1 MDTRPSTAAPA
12 PPAPR
17 PGPLGRAAAAARRA
31 AIPGPL
37 RRAASALRRAAAAA
51 RRAPLSAALALVVIA
66 VSVLVIAVPLAVVRY
81 PPMTDLPFHAAQTA
95 VFRHYLDP
103 AWHFREQFTLQPLAV
118 PYMSMYALGA
128 LLMLVL
134 PPVAAVKVAAAAM
147 LALLPAGLA
156 VLFHG
161 LKRSPLLGAL
171 GLVVVWCNLTHWGFL
186 NHMGALGL
194 FAMVVGLTLLLVDR
208 PSRGRQIALA
218 LALVALFFTHVFR
231 FPFALAAV
239 VGAAIVVFPATRR
252 LRPIALPLAPS
263 LALFAVWLAVRT
275 DTLHAEPFAPALH
288 WERLGEIPSLLFTSF
303 TDPAEAAAARR
314 AARLVLAALL
324 VCAAGAAARLA
335 GIGAAAQPAP
345 SPAGASPAPA
355 PSPAGA
361 SPAPAPLPAGAS
373 PDPAPLPAGAAAQ
386 PAPLPDAEARDRAFA
401 RLAALVPVACAAV
414 FLGLFL
420 TLPLQIG
427 LWWYVYPRE
436 IVAALFLALG
446 AFPDLPRS
454 PWLKAPAVLA
464 ISAAALSLGAV
475 VQDNYR
481 RFDESTRDFEAI
493 VARIPPA
500 PRLLYLVF
508 DHGGSTRTT
517 TPFIHLPAWVQAT
530 RGGWLSFH
538 FAVWDASPVAY
549 RPRSEPGAVVP
560 PPTPLRWEWTP
571 ERFDVRR
578 HGAFF
583 DWFLVRRRAGAD
595 RLFAKDPS
603 IVPVDRVGDWWLY
616 RRGGGP

>member
-1 MDTRPSTAAPA
+1 MGTPSPPAEPLAAPA
-12 PPAPR
+12 P
-17 PGPLGRAAAAARRA
+17 ARRA
-31 AIPGPL
+31 LSGLL
-37 RRAASALRRAAAAA
+37 RRGAGAA
-51 RRAPLSAALALVVIA
+51 RRAPLSAALALVVVA
-66 VSVLVIAVPLAVVRY
+66 ASVYVIAVPLAVVRY
-81 PPMTDLPFHAAQTA
+81 PPMTDLPFHAAETA
-95 VFRHYLDP
+95 AFRHYLDP

-161 LKRSPLLGAL
+161 LKRSPLLGVL
-171 GLVVVWCNLTHWGFL
+171 GLLLVWCNLTHWGFL

-194 FAMVVGLTLLLVDR
+194 FAMVVGLTLLLLDR

-218 LALVALFFTHVFR
+218 LALVALFFTHIFR

-239 VGAAIVVFPATRR
+239 VGTAIVVFPATRR

-263 LALFAVWLAVRT
+263 LALFAAWLVVRT
-275 DTLHAEPFAPALH
+275 DTLHAAPIAPALH
-288 WERLGEIPSLLFTSF
+288 WERLGEVPSLLFTSF
-303 TDPAEAAAARR
+303 TDPAEAAAAGR
-314 AARLVLAALL
+314 AARFVLAALL

-335 GIGAAAQPAP
+335 GAGGDATRSPEGASASADAACSPAGAGAAP
-345 SPAGASPAPA
+345 SPAVDAPQR
-355 PSPAGA
+355 S
-361 SPAPAPLPAGAS
+361 
-373 PDPAPLPAGAAAQ
+373 
-386 PAPLPDAEARDRAFA
+386 FA
-401 RLAALVPVACAAV
+401 RLAALVPVACAIV

-420 TLPLQIG
+420 SLPLQIG

-436 IVAALFLALG
+436 IVAALFLGLG

-454 PWLKAPAVLA
+454 PWLKVPAVLA
-464 ISAAALSLGAV
+464 LSAAAVSLGAV
-475 VQDNYR
+475 ARDNYR
-481 RFDESTRDFEAI
+481 RFDQSTRDFDAI
-493 VARIPPA
+493 IARIPQA

-549 RPRSEPGAVVP
+549 RPREEPGAVVP

-571 ERFDVRR
+571 SIFDVRR

-583 DWFLVRRRAGAD
+583 DWFLVRRRAGANH
-595 RLFAKDPS
+595 LFAKDPS
-603 IVPVDRVGDWWLY
+603 IVAVDHVGDWWLY
-616 RRGGGP
+616 RRSGAP

>member
-1 MDTRPSTAAPA
+1 MDTRSSTTAPA
-12 PPAPR
+12 P
-17 PGPLGRAAAAARRA
+17 ARRA
-31 AIPGPL
+31 LSGLL
-37 RRAASALRRAAAAA
+37 RRGARRPRRASTA
-51 RRAPLSAALALVVIA
+51 RRAPLSAALALVVVA
-66 VSVLVIAVPLAVVRY
+66 ASVYVIAAPLAVVRY
-81 PPMTDLPFHAAQTA
+81 PPMTDLPFHAAEMA
-95 VFRHYLDP
+95 AFRHYLDP

-134 PPVAAVKVAAAAM
+134 PPVAAVKIAAAAM

-161 LKRSPLLGAL
+161 LKRSPLLGVL
-171 GLVVVWCNLTHWGFL
+171 GLVLVWCNLTHWGFL

-194 FAMVVGLTLLLVDR
+194 FAMVVGLTLLLLDR

-231 FPFALAAV
+231 FPFAVAAV
-239 VGAAIVVFPATRR
+239 VGTAIVVFPATRR

-263 LALFAVWLAVRT
+263 LALFAAWLAVRT
-275 DTLHAEPFAPALH
+275 DTLHAAPMAPALH
-288 WERLGEIPSLLFTSF
+288 WERLGEVPSLLFTSF
-303 TDPAEAAAARR
+303 TDPAEAAAAGR
-314 AARLVLAALL
+314 AARFVFAALL
-324 VCAAGAAARLA
+324 VCAAAAAARLA
-335 GIGAAAQPAP
+335 GASADAAASPAGADAAASPAGADAAASPAGADAAP
-345 SPAGASPAPA
+345 SPAE
-355 PSPAGA
+355 
-361 SPAPAPLPAGAS
+361 
-373 PDPAPLPAGAAAQ
+373 
-386 PAPLPDAEARDRAFA
+386 DARQRTFA

-420 TLPLQIG
+420 SLPLQIG

-454 PWLKAPAVLA
+454 PWLKVPAVLA
-464 ISAAALSLGAV
+464 LSAAGVSLGAV
-475 VQDNYR
+475 ARDNYR
-481 RFDESTRDFEAI
+481 RFDQSTRDFDAI
-493 VARIPPA
+493 IDRIPQA
-500 PRLLYLVF
+500 PKLLYLVF
-508 DHGGSTRTT
+508 DHGGSTRAT

-549 RPRSEPGAVVP
+549 RPREEPGAVVP

-571 ERFDVRR
+571 EKFDVRR

-583 DWFLVRRRAGAD
+583 DWFLVRRRTGAD
-595 RLFAKDPS
+595 HLFAKDPS
-603 IVPVDRVGDWWLY
+603 IVAVDHVGDWWLY
-616 RRGGGP
+616 RRSGAP

>member
-1 MDTRPSTAAPA
+1 MDTRSSTTAPA
-12 PPAPR
+12 
-17 PGPLGRAAAAARRA
+17 LARRA
-31 AIPGPL
+31 LSGLL
-37 RRAASALRRAAAAA
+37 RRGACRPRVD
-51 RRAPLSAALALVVIA
+51 RAPLSAALALVVVA
-66 VSVLVIAVPLAVVRY
+66 ASVYVIAIPLAVVRY
-81 PPMTDLPFHAAQTA
+81 PPMTDLPFHAAETA
-95 VFRHYLDP
+95 AFRHYLDP

-161 LKRSPLLGAL
+161 LKRSPLLGVL
-171 GLVVVWCNLTHWGFL
+171 GLLLVWCNLTHWGFL

-194 FAMVVGLTLLLVDR
+194 FAMVVGLTLLLLDR

-218 LALVALFFTHVFR
+218 LALIALFFTHIFR

-239 VGAAIVVFPATRR
+239 VGTAIVVFPATRR

-263 LALFAVWLAVRT
+263 LALFAAWLAVRT
-275 DTLHAEPFAPALH
+275 DTLHAAPITPALH
-288 WERLGEIPSLLFTSF
+288 WERLREIPSLLFTSF
-303 TDPAEAAAARR
+303 TDPAEAVAAGR
-314 AARLVLAALL
+314 AARFVLAALL

-335 GIGAAAQPAP
+335 GAGADAAP
-345 SPAGASPAPA
+345 SPATDAPQR
-355 PSPAGA
+355 S
-361 SPAPAPLPAGAS
+361 
-373 PDPAPLPAGAAAQ
+373 
-386 PAPLPDAEARDRAFA
+386 FA

-436 IVAALFLALG
+436 IIAALFLALG

-454 PWLKAPAVLA
+454 PWLKVPAVLA
-464 ISAAALSLGAV
+464 LSAAALSLGAV
-475 VQDNYR
+475 VRDNYR
-481 RFDESTRDFEAI
+481 RFDQSTRDFDAI
-493 VARIPPA
+493 IARIPQA

-549 RPRSEPGAVVP
+549 RPREEPGAVVP

-571 ERFDVRR
+571 SIFDVRR

-583 DWFLVRRRAGAD
+583 DWFLVRRRAGANH
-595 RLFAKDPS
+595 LFANDPS
-603 IVPVDRVGDWWLY
+603 IVAVDHVGDWWLY
-616 RRGGGP
+616 QRSRAP

>member
-1 MDTRPSTAAPA
+1 MGTPSPPAEPLAAPA
-12 PPAPR
+12 P
-17 PGPLGRAAAAARRA
+17 ARRA
-31 AIPGPL
+31 LSGPIRRRASSAVHALAGLL
-37 RRAASALRRAAAAA
+37 RRGACRPRAA
-51 RRAPLSAALALVVIA
+51 RRAPFSAALALVVVA
-66 VSVLVIAVPLAVVRY
+66 ASVYVIAVPLAVVRY
-81 PPMTDLPFHAAQTA
+81 PPMTDLPFHAAETA
-95 VFRHYLDP
+95 AFRHYLDP

-161 LKRSPLLGAL
+161 LKRSPLLGVL
-171 GLVVVWCNLTHWGFL
+171 GLLLVWCNLTHWGFL

-194 FAMVVGLTLLLVDR
+194 FAMVVGLTLLLLDR
-208 PSRGRQIALA
+208 PSRGRQVALA
-218 LALVALFFTHVFR
+218 LALVALFFTHIFR

-239 VGAAIVVFPATRR
+239 VGTAIVVFPATRR

-263 LALFAVWLAVRT
+263 LALFAAWLAVRT
-275 DTLHAEPFAPALH
+275 DTLHAAPITPALH
-288 WERLGEIPSLLFTSF
+288 WERLGEVSSLLFTSF
-303 TDPAEAAAARR
+303 TDPAEAAAAGR
-314 AARLVLAALL
+314 AARFVLAALL

-335 GIGAAAQPAP
+335 SASAEAARSPTGAGASADAAP
-345 SPAGASPAPA
+345 SPARTDTGVDAALSPAADA
-355 PSPAGA
+355 PRWS
-361 SPAPAPLPAGAS
+361 
-373 PDPAPLPAGAAAQ
+373 
-386 PAPLPDAEARDRAFA
+386 FA
-401 RLAALVPVACAAV
+401 RLAALVPVACAIV

-420 TLPLQIG
+420 SLPLQIG

-454 PWLKAPAVLA
+454 PWLKVPAVLA
-464 ISAAALSLGAV
+464 LSAAAVSLGAV
-475 VQDNYR
+475 VRDNYR
-481 RFDESTRDFEAI
+481 RFDQSTRDFDAI
-493 VARIPPA
+493 IARIPQA

-549 RPRSEPGAVVP
+549 RPREEPGAVVP

-571 ERFDVRR
+571 EKFDVRR

-583 DWFLVRRRAGAD
+583 DWFLVRRRAGANH
-595 RLFAKDPS
+595 LFAKDPS
-603 IVPVDRVGDWWLY
+603 IVAVDHVGDWWLY
-616 RRGGGP
+616 QRSGAP

>member
-1 MDTRPSTAAPA
+1 MGTPSLPAEPPAAP
-12 PPAPR
+12 
-17 PGPLGRAAAAARRA
+17 GPARRA
-31 AIPGPL
+31 PLSGLL
-37 RRAASALRRAAAAA
+37 RRAARSAGRALSCPVRRAAGAA
-51 RRAPLSAALALVVIA
+51 RRAPLSAALALVVVA
-66 VSVLVIAVPLAVVRY
+66 ASVHVIAVPLAVVRY

-95 VFRHYLDP
+95 ALRHYLDP
-103 AWHFREQFTLQPLAV
+103 AWHFREQFMLQPLAV

-161 LKRSPLLGAL
+161 LKRSPLLGVL

-194 FAMVVGLTLLLVDR
+194 FAMVVGLTLLLLDR

-231 FPFALAAV
+231 FPFAVAAV

-275 DTLHAEPFAPALH
+275 DTLHGAPFAPALH
-288 WERLGEIPSLLFTSF
+288 WGRLGEIPSLLFTSF

-324 VCAAGAAARLA
+324 VCAG
-335 GIGAAAQPAP
+335 GAAAQLAV
-345 SPAGASPAPA
+345 
-355 PSPAGA
+355 
-361 SPAPAPLPAGAS
+361 AS
-373 PDPAPLPAGAAAQ
+373 PDPASSTAAGA
-386 PAPLPDAEARDRAFA
+386 RRRAFA

-420 TLPLQIG
+420 SLPLQIG

-464 ISAAALSLGAV
+464 LSAAAISLGAV
-475 VQDNYR
+475 ARDNYR
-481 RFDESTRDFEAI
+481 RFDHSTRDFDAI
-493 VARIPPA
+493 IARIPRA

-508 DHGGSTRTT
+508 DHGGSTRST

-549 RPRSEPGAVVP
+549 RPRTEPGAVVP

-571 ERFDVRR
+571 EKFDVRR

-583 DWFLVRRRAGAD
+583 DWFLVRRRSGAD
-595 RLFAKDPS
+595 HLFAKDPS
-603 IVPVDRVGDWWLY
+603 IVPVDHVGDWWLY
-616 RRGGGP
+616 RRSGAP

>member
-1 MDTRPSTAAPA
+1 MDTRPSTAVPA

-17 PGPLGRAAAAARRA
+17 PGPFGRAVAAARRA
-31 AIPGPL
+31 PLSGP
-37 RRAASALRRAAAAA
+37 LRRAAAAA
-51 RRAPLSAALALVVIA
+51 RRAPLSAALALVVLA
-66 VSVLVIAVPLAVVRY
+66 VSVHVIAVPLAVVRY

-103 AWHFREQFTLQPLAV
+103 EWHFREQFTLQPLAV

-128 LLMLVL
+128 LLQLVL

-161 LKRSPLLGAL
+161 LKRSPLLGVL
-171 GLVVVWCNLTHWGFL
+171 GLVLVWCNLTHWGFL

-218 LALVALFFTHVFR
+218 LALIALFFTHVFR

-263 LALFAVWLAVRT
+263 LALFAAWLAVRT
-275 DTLHAEPFAPALH
+275 DTLHAAPFAPALH
-288 WERLGEIPSLLFTSF
+288 WERLGEVPSLLFASF

-324 VCAAGAAARLA
+324 VCAAGAAAQL
-335 GIGAAAQPAP
+335 
-345 SPAGASPAPA
+345 AGASPGPA
-355 PSPAGA
+355 QPDGA
-361 SPAPAPLPAGAS
+361 SAG
-373 PDPAPLPAGAAAQ
+373 PAQ
-386 PAPLPDAEARDRAFA
+386 PDAGARDRAFA

-464 ISAAALSLGAV
+464 LSAAALSLGAV

-481 RFDESTRDFEAI
+481 RFDESTRDFDALI
-493 VARIPPA
+493 ARIPPA

-571 ERFDVRR
+571 EKFDVRR

-603 IVPVDRVGDWWLY
+603 IVPVDHVGDWWLY
-616 RRGGGP
+616 RRSSGP

>member
-1 MDTRPSTAAPA
+1 MGTPSPPAEPPAAPA
-12 PPAPR
+12 PARRAPS
-17 PGPLGRAAAAARRA
+17 GPLLRAARAAARA
-31 AIPGPL
+31 LSGPL
-37 RRAASALRRAAAAA
+37 LRAVGAA
-51 RRAPLSAALALVVIA
+51 RRAPLSAALALVVVA
-66 VSVLVIAVPLAVVRY
+66 ASVYVIAVPLAVVRY

-95 VFRHYLDP
+95 ALRHYLDP

-128 LLMLVL
+128 LLMLAL

-161 LKRSPLLGAL
+161 LKRSPLLGVL
-171 GLVVVWCNLTHWGFL
+171 GLVPVWCNLTHWGFL

-194 FAMVVGLTLLLVDR
+194 FAMVVGLTLLLLDR

-231 FPFALAAV
+231 FPFAIAAV

-263 LALFAVWLAVRT
+263 LALFAAWLLVRT
-275 DTLHAEPFAPALH
+275 DTLHGAPFAPALH
-288 WERLGEIPSLLFTSF
+288 GERLGEVPSLLFTSF
-303 TDPAEAAAARR
+303 SDPAEAAAARR

-324 VCAAGAAARLA
+324 VCAG
-335 GIGAAAQPAP
+335 GAAAQL
-345 SPAGASPAPA
+345 AGATSTAAPAPA
-355 PSPAGA
+355 A
-361 SPAPAPLPAGAS
+361 
-373 PDPAPLPAGAAAQ
+373 
-386 PAPLPDAEARDRAFA
+386 DARRRTFA
-401 RLAALVPVACAAV
+401 RLAALVPIACAAV

-420 TLPLQIG
+420 VLPLQIG

-464 ISAAALSLGAV
+464 LAAAAISLGAV
-475 VQDNYR
+475 ARDNYR
-481 RFDESTRDFEAI
+481 RFDQSTRDFDAI
-493 VARIPPA
+493 IARIPQA

-508 DHGGSTRTT
+508 DHGGSTRST

-538 FAVWDASPVAY
+538 FAVWDASPIAY
-549 RPRSEPGAVVP
+549 RPRAEPGAVVP

-571 ERFDVRR
+571 EKFDVRR

-595 RLFAKDPS
+595 PLFAKDPS
-603 IVPVDRVGDWWLY
+603 IVRVDHVGDWWLY
-616 RRGGGP
+616 RRAGAP

>member
-1 MDTRPSTAAPA
+1 MGTPSLPVEPPAAP
-12 PPAPR
+12 
-17 PGPLGRAAAAARRA
+17 GPARRA
-31 AIPGPL
+31 PLAGPL
-37 RRAASALRRAAAAA
+37 RRAAGAA
-51 RRAPLSAALALVVIA
+51 RRAPLGAALALVVVA
-66 VSVLVIAVPLAVVRY
+66 TSVYVIAVPLAVVRY

-95 VFRHYLDP
+95 ALRHYLDP

-128 LLMLVL
+128 LLMLFL
-134 PPVAAVKVAAAAM
+134 PPLAAVKIAAAAM

-161 LKRSPLLGAL
+161 LKRSPLLGVL
-171 GLVVVWCNLTHWGFL
+171 GLIPVWCNLTHWGFL

-194 FAMVVGLTLLLVDR
+194 FAMVVGLTLLLLDR
-208 PSRGRQIALA
+208 PSRGRQLALA

-263 LALFAVWLAVRT
+263 LVLLAVWLALRT
-275 DTLHAEPFAPALH
+275 GTLHGAFAPALH
-288 WERLGEIPSLLFTSF
+288 WERLGEVPSLLFTSF

-324 VCAAGAAARLA
+324 VCAAGAAAQLA
-335 GIGAAAQPAP
+335 GITP
-345 SPAGASPAPA
+345 SP
-355 PSPAGA
+355 
-361 SPAPAPLPAGAS
+361 
-373 PDPAPLPAGAAAQ
+373 
-386 PAPLPDAEARDRAFA
+386 PDAGARDRTFA

-420 TLPLQIG
+420 SMPLQIG

-436 IVAALFLALG
+436 IVAALFLAFG

-454 PWLKAPAVLA
+454 PWLRVPAVLA
-464 ISAAALSLGAV
+464 LSAAAVSLGAV
-475 VQDNYR
+475 VRDNYR
-481 RFDESTRDFEAI
+481 RFDHSTQDFEAI
-493 VARIPPA
+493 IARIPPA

-508 DHGGSTRTT
+508 DHGGSSRST

-538 FAVWDASPVAY
+538 FAVWDASPIAY

-571 ERFDVRR
+571 EKFDVRR

-595 RLFAKDPS
+595 HLFARDRS
-603 IVPVDRVGDWWLY
+603 IVPVDHVGDWWLY
-616 RRGGGP
+616 RRSGGP

>member
-1 MDTRPSTAAPA
+1 MGTPSPPAEPLAAPA
-12 PPAPR
+12 P
-17 PGPLGRAAAAARRA
+17 ARRA
-31 AIPGPL
+31 LSGLL
-37 RRAASALRRAAAAA
+37 RRGAGAA
-51 RRAPLSAALALVVIA
+51 RRAPLSAALALVVVA
-66 VSVLVIAVPLAVVRY
+66 ASVYVIAVPLAVVRY
-81 PPMTDLPFHAAQTA
+81 PPMTDLPFHAAETA
-95 VFRHYLDP
+95 AFRHYLDP

-161 LKRSPLLGAL
+161 LKRSPLLGVL
-171 GLVVVWCNLTHWGFL
+171 GLLLVWCNLTHWGFL

-194 FAMVVGLTLLLVDR
+194 FAMVVGLTLLLLDR

-218 LALVALFFTHVFR
+218 LALVALFFTHIFR

-263 LALFAVWLAVRT
+263 LALFAAWLVVRT
-275 DTLHAEPFAPALH
+275 DTLHAAPIAPALH
-288 WERLGEIPSLLFTSF
+288 WERLGEVPSLLFTSF
-303 TDPAEAAAARR
+303 TDPAEAAAAGR
-314 AARLVLAALL
+314 AARFVLAALL
-324 VCAAGAAARLA
+324 ICAAGAAARLA
-335 GIGAAAQPAP
+335 GAGGDAARSPEGASATADAACSPAGAGAAP
-345 SPAGASPAPA
+345 SPAVDAPRW
-355 PSPAGA
+355 S
-361 SPAPAPLPAGAS
+361 
-373 PDPAPLPAGAAAQ
+373 
-386 PAPLPDAEARDRAFA
+386 FA
-401 RLAALVPVACAAV
+401 RLAALVPIACAIV

-420 TLPLQIG
+420 SLPLQIG

-436 IVAALFLALG
+436 IVAALFIGLG

-454 PWLKAPAVLA
+454 PWLKVPAVLA
-464 ISAAALSLGAV
+464 LSAAAVFLGAV
-475 VQDNYR
+475 ARDNYR
-481 RFDESTRDFEAI
+481 RFDQSTRDFDAI
-493 VARIPPA
+493 IARIPQA

-549 RPRSEPGAVVP
+549 RPREEPGAVVP

-571 ERFDVRR
+571 SIFDVRR

-583 DWFLVRRRAGAD
+583 DWFLVRRRAGANH
-595 RLFAKDPS
+595 LFAKDPS
-603 IVPVDRVGDWWLY
+603 IVAVDHVGDWWLY
-616 RRGGGP
+616 RRSGAP

>member
-1 MDTRPSTAAPA
+1 MGTPSPPAEPPAAPA
-12 PPAPR
+12 PAVRAPS
-17 PGPLGRAAAAARRA
+17 
-31 AIPGPL
+31 GPL
-37 RRAASALRRAAAAA
+37 RRAAGAARRALSGPLRRAAGAA
-51 RRAPLSAALALVVIA
+51 RRAPLDAALALVVVA
-66 VSVLVIAVPLAVVRY
+66 ASVYVIALPLAVVRY

-95 VFRHYLDP
+95 ALRHYLDP

-134 PPVAAVKVAAAAM
+134 PPVAAVKVAAAVM

-161 LKRSPLLGAL
+161 LKRSPLLGVL
-171 GLVVVWCNLTHWGFL
+171 GLVLVWCNLTHWGFL

-194 FAMVVGLTLLLVDR
+194 FAMVVGLTLMLVDR

-231 FPFALAAV
+231 FPFAIAAV

-263 LALFAVWLAVRT
+263 LLLFAAWLAVRT
-275 DTLHAEPFAPALH
+275 DTLHAAPFTPALH
-288 WERLGEIPSLLFTSF
+288 GERLGEIPSLLFTSF

-324 VCAAGAAARLA
+324 VCVGGAAVQLA
-335 GIGAAAQPAP
+335 
-345 SPAGASPAPA
+345 ASTSAPAPA
-355 PSPAGA
+355 PATPDAAPAA
-361 SPAPAPLPAGAS
+361 STSAPAP
-373 PDPAPLPAGAAAQ
+373 PLAA
-386 PAPLPDAEARDRAFA
+386 PDAAPPPATDARQRSFA
-401 RLAALVPVACAAV
+401 RLAALVPIACAAV

-420 TLPLQIG
+420 SLPLQIG

-464 ISAAALSLGAV
+464 IAAAAISLGDVAR
-475 VQDNYR
+475 DNYR
-481 RFDESTRDFEAI
+481 RFDHSTRDFDAI
-493 VARIPPA
+493 IARVPRA

-508 DHGGSTRTT
+508 DHGGSTRAT

-538 FAVWDASPVAY
+538 FAVWDASPIAY
-549 RPRSEPGAVVP
+549 RPRDEPGAVVP
-560 PPTPLRWEWTP
+560 PETPLRWEWTP
-571 ERFDVRR
+571 EKFDVRR

-595 RLFAKDPS
+595 HLFAKDPS
-603 IVPVDRVGDWWLY
+603 IVPVDHVGDWWLY
-616 RRGGGP
+616 RRAGAP

>member
-1 MDTRPSTAAPA
+1 MGNPSPPAEPPAAPG
-12 PPAPR
+12 R
-17 PGPLGRAAAAARRA
+17 PRRA
-31 AIPGPL
+31 PLSGPL
-37 RRAASALRRAAAAA
+37 RRALTAA
-51 RRAPLSAALALVVIA
+51 RRAPLGAALALVVITVA
-66 VSVLVIAVPLAVVRY
+66 VYVIAVPLAVARY

-95 VFRHYLDP
+95 ALRHYLDP
-103 AWHFREQFTLQPLAV
+103 AWHFREQFALQPLAV

-134 PPVAAVKVAAAAM
+134 PPAAAVKVAAGAM

-161 LKRSPLLGAL
+161 LKRSPLLGVL
-171 GLVVVWCNLTHWGFL
+171 GLVLVWCNLTHWGFL

-263 LALFAVWLAVRT
+263 LALFTVWLAVRT
-275 DTLHAEPFAPALH
+275 DTLHAAPFAPALH

-324 VCAAGAAARLA
+324 VCAAGAAAQL
-335 GIGAAAQPAP
+335 
-345 SPAGASPAPA
+345 AGASPGPA
-355 PSPAGA
+355 RSPAA
-361 SPAPAPLPAGAS
+361 
-373 PDPAPLPAGAAAQ
+373 D
-386 PAPLPDAEARDRAFA
+386 ARDSAFA

-420 TLPLQIG
+420 ILPLQIG

-464 ISAAALSLGAV
+464 LSAAAISLGAV
-475 VQDNYR
+475 AQDNYR
-481 RFDESTRDFEAI
+481 RFDESTRDFDAI
-493 VARIPPA
+493 IARIPPA

-571 ERFDVRR
+571 EKFDVRR

-603 IVPVDRVGDWWLY
+603 IVPVDHVGDWWLY
-616 RRGGGP
+616 RRSSGP

>member
-1 MDTRPSTAAPA
+1 MGTPSPPAEPLAAPA
-12 PPAPR
+12 TARPA
-17 PGPLGRAAAAARRA
+17 LSDL
-31 AIPGPL
+31 L
-37 RRAASALRRAAAAA
+37 RRAAGAV
-51 RRAPLSAALALVVIA
+51 RRAPLGAGLAVVVVAATVY
-66 VSVLVIAVPLAVVRY
+66 VIAVPLAVVRY
-81 PPMTDLPFHAAQTA
+81 PPMTDLPFHAAEMA
-95 VFRHYLDP
+95 AFRHYLDP

-134 PPVAAVKVAAAAM
+134 PPVAAVKIAAAAM

-161 LKRSPLLGAL
+161 LKRSPLLGVL
-171 GLVVVWCNLTHWGFL
+171 GLVFVWCNLTHWGFL

-194 FAMVVGLTLLLVDR
+194 FAMVVGLTLLLLDR
-208 PSRGRQIALA
+208 PSRGRQVALA

-239 VGAAIVVFPATRR
+239 VGTAIVVFPATRR
-252 LRPIALPLAPS
+252 LRPIALPLVPS
-263 LALFAVWLAVRT
+263 LVLFAAWLAVRT
-275 DTLHAEPFAPALH
+275 DTLHAAPIAPALH
-288 WERLGEIPSLLFTSF
+288 WERLDEVPSLLFTSF
-303 TDPAEAAAARR
+303 TDPAEAAAAQR

-324 VCAAGAAARLA
+324 VCTAGVAARLA
-335 GIGAAAQPAP
+335 G
-345 SPAGASPAPA
+345 AGADAARSPTDADA
-355 PSPAGA
+355 ASSHAVADAA
-361 SPAPAPLPAGAS
+361 SPPAV
-373 PDPAPLPAGAAAQ
+373 
-386 PAPLPDAEARDRAFA
+386 DARQRAFA
-401 RLAALVPVACAAV
+401 RLAALVPIACAAV

-420 TLPLQIG
+420 SLPLQIG

-454 PWLKAPAVLA
+454 PWLKVPAVLA
-464 ISAAALSLGAV
+464 LSAGAVSLGAV
-475 VQDNYR
+475 ARDNYR
-481 RFDESTRDFEAI
+481 RFDQSTRDFDAI
-493 VARIPPA
+493 IARIPQA
-500 PRLLYLVF
+500 PKLLYLIF
-508 DHGGSTRTT
+508 DHGGSTRAT

-549 RPRSEPGAVVP
+549 RPREEPGAVVP

-571 ERFDVRR
+571 EKFDVRR

-595 RLFAKDPS
+595 HLFAKDLS
-603 IVPVDRVGDWWLY
+603 IVPVDHVGDWWLY
-616 RRGGGP
+616 RRRTSP

>member
-1 MDTRPSTAAPA
+1 MGNPSPPAEPPAAPG
-12 PPAPR
+12 R
-17 PGPLGRAAAAARRA
+17 PRRA
-31 AIPGPL
+31 PLSGPL
-37 RRAASALRRAAAAA
+37 RRGLTAA
-51 RRAPLSAALALVVIA
+51 RRAPLGAALALVVIA
-66 VSVLVIAVPLAVVRY
+66 VAVYVIAVPLAVARY

-95 VFRHYLDP
+95 ALRHYLDP
-103 AWHFREQFTLQPLAV
+103 AWHFREQFALQPLAV

-134 PPVAAVKVAAAAM
+134 PPAAAVKVAAAAM

-161 LKRSPLLGAL
+161 MKRSPLLGVL
-171 GLVVVWCNLTHWGFL
+171 GLVLVWCNLTHWGFL

-263 LALFAVWLAVRT
+263 LALFTVWLAVRT
-275 DTLHAEPFAPALH
+275 DTLHAAPFAPALH

-324 VCAAGAAARLA
+324 VCAAGAAAQL
-335 GIGAAAQPAP
+335 
-345 SPAGASPAPA
+345 AGASPGPA
-355 PSPAGA
+355 RSPAA
-361 SPAPAPLPAGAS
+361 
-373 PDPAPLPAGAAAQ
+373 D
-386 PAPLPDAEARDRAFA
+386 ARDRAFA

-464 ISAAALSLGAV
+464 LSAAAISLGAV

-481 RFDESTRDFEAI
+481 RFDESTRDFDAI
-493 VARIPPA
+493 IARIPPA

-571 ERFDVRR
+571 EKFDVRR

-603 IVPVDRVGDWWLY
+603 IVPVDHVGDWWLY
-616 RRGGGP
+616 RRSSGP

>member
-1 MDTRPSTAAPA
+1 MGTPSPPAEPLAAPA
-12 PPAPR
+12 PE
-17 PGPLGRAAAAARRA
+17 RRA
-31 AIPGPL
+31 PSGLL
-37 RRAASALRRAAAAA
+37 RRGASSAVRALSGLLRRGAC
-51 RRAPLSAALALVVIA
+51 RLRVDRAPLSAALALVVVA
-66 VSVLVIAVPLAVVRY
+66 ASVYVIAVPLAVVRY
-81 PPMTDLPFHAAQTA
+81 PPMTDLPFHAAETA
-95 VFRHYLDP
+95 AFRHYLDP

-161 LKRSPLLGAL
+161 LKRSPLLGVL
-171 GLVVVWCNLTHWGFL
+171 GLLLVWCNLTHWGFL

-194 FAMVVGLTLLLVDR
+194 FAMVVGLTLLLLDR

-218 LALVALFFTHVFR
+218 LALVALFFTHIFR

-239 VGAAIVVFPATRR
+239 VGTAIVVFPATRR

-263 LALFAVWLAVRT
+263 LALFAAWLAVRT
-275 DTLHAEPFAPALH
+275 DTLHAAPIAPALH
-288 WERLGEIPSLLFTSF
+288 WERLREVPSLLFTSF
-303 TDPAEAAAARR
+303 TDPAEAAAAGR
-314 AARLVLAALL
+314 AARFVLAALL

-335 GIGAAAQPAP
+335 GAGAAR
-345 SPAGASPAPA
+345 SPAGASASADAAPATAGAGADAA
-355 PSPAGA
+355 PSPAT
-361 SPAPAPLPAGAS
+361 
-373 PDPAPLPAGAAAQ
+373 
-386 PAPLPDAEARDRAFA
+386 DARQRSFA

-454 PWLKAPAVLA
+454 PWLKVPAVLA
-464 ISAAALSLGAV
+464 LSAAALSLGAV
-475 VQDNYR
+475 VRDNYR
-481 RFDESTRDFEAI
+481 RFDRSTRDFDAI
-493 VARIPPA
+493 IARIPQA

-549 RPRSEPGAVVP
+549 RHREEPDAVVP

-571 ERFDVRR
+571 SIFDVRR

-583 DWFLVRRRAGAD
+583 DWFLVRRRAGANH
-595 RLFAKDPS
+595 LFANDPS
-603 IVPVDRVGDWWLY
+603 IVAVDHVGDWWLY
-616 RRGGGP
+616 HRSRAL

>member
-1 MDTRPSTAAPA
+1 MDTRSSTTAPA
-12 PPAPR
+12 P
-17 PGPLGRAAAAARRA
+17 ARRA
-31 AIPGPL
+31 LSGLL
-37 RRAASALRRAAAAA
+37 RRGVGAA
-51 RRAPLSAALALVVIA
+51 RRAPLSAALALVVVA
-66 VSVLVIAVPLAVVRY
+66 ASVYVIAVPLAVVRY
-81 PPMTDLPFHAAQTA
+81 PPMTDLPFHAAETA
-95 VFRHYLDP
+95 AFRHYLDP

-161 LKRSPLLGAL
+161 LKRSPLLGVL
-171 GLVVVWCNLTHWGFL
+171 GLHLVWCNLTHWGFL

-194 FAMVVGLTLLLVDR
+194 FAMVVGLTLLLLER

-218 LALVALFFTHVFR
+218 LALVALFFTHIFR

-239 VGAAIVVFPATRR
+239 VGTAIVVFPATRR

-263 LALFAVWLAVRT
+263 LALFAAWLVVRT
-275 DTLHAEPFAPALH
+275 DTLHAAPIAPALH
-288 WERLGEIPSLLFTSF
+288 WERLREVPSLLFTSF
-303 TDPAEAAAARR
+303 TDPAEAAAAGR
-314 AARLVLAALL
+314 AARFVLAALL

-335 GIGAAAQPAP
+335 GAGGDAARSPEGAGADAARSPEGAGADAACSPEGAGAGAAP
-345 SPAGASPAPA
+345 SPA
-355 PSPAGA
+355 AGA
-361 SPAPAPLPAGAS
+361 PRWS
-373 PDPAPLPAGAAAQ
+373 
-386 PAPLPDAEARDRAFA
+386 FA
-401 RLAALVPVACAAV
+401 RLAALVPVACAIV

-420 TLPLQIG
+420 SLPLQIG

-454 PWLKAPAVLA
+454 PWLKVPAVLA
-464 ISAAALSLGAV
+464 LSAAAVFLGAV
-475 VQDNYR
+475 ARDNYR
-481 RFDESTRDFEAI
+481 RFDQSTRDFDAI
-493 VARIPPA
+493 IARIPRA

-549 RPRSEPGAVVP
+549 RPREEPGAVVP

-571 ERFDVRR
+571 SVFDVRR

-583 DWFLVRRRAGAD
+583 DWFLVRRRAGANH
-595 RLFAKDPS
+595 LFAKDPS
-603 IVPVDRVGDWWLY
+603 IVAVDHVGDWWLY
-616 RRGGGP
+616 RRSGAP

>member
-1 MDTRPSTAAPA
+1 M
-12 PPAPR
+12 
-17 PGPLGRAAAAARRA
+17 
-31 AIPGPL
+31 
-37 RRAASALRRAAAAA
+37 
-51 RRAPLSAALALVVIA
+51 ALALVVVA
-66 VSVLVIAVPLAVVRY
+66 ASVYVIAVPLAVVRY
-81 PPMTDLPFHAAQTA
+81 PPMTDLPFHAAETA
-95 VFRHYLDP
+95 AFRHYLDP

-161 LKRSPLLGAL
+161 LKRSPLLGVL
-171 GLVVVWCNLTHWGFL
+171 GLLLVWCNLTHWGFL

-194 FAMVVGLTLLLVDR
+194 FAMVIGLTLLLLDR

-218 LALVALFFTHVFR
+218 LALVALFFTHIFR

-239 VGAAIVVFPATRR
+239 VGTAIVVFPATRR

-263 LALFAVWLAVRT
+263 LALFAAWLVVRT
-275 DTLHAEPFAPALH
+275 DTLHAAPIAPALH
-288 WERLGEIPSLLFTSF
+288 WERLREVPSLLFTSF
-303 TDPAEAAAARR
+303 TDPAEAAAAGR
-314 AARLVLAALL
+314 AARFVLAALL

-335 GIGAAAQPAP
+335 GAGADAARSPEGASASAAAARSPAGAGADAAP
-345 SPAGASPAPA
+345 SPAV
-355 PSPAGA
+355 
-361 SPAPAPLPAGAS
+361 
-373 PDPAPLPAGAAAQ
+373 DAQ
-386 PAPLPDAEARDRAFA
+386 QRSFA
-401 RLAALVPVACAAV
+401 RLAALVPIACAIV

-420 TLPLQIG
+420 SLPLQIG

-454 PWLKAPAVLA
+454 PWLKVPAVLA
-464 ISAAALSLGAV
+464 LSAAPVFLGAV
-475 VQDNYR
+475 VRDNYR
-481 RFDESTRDFEAI
+481 RFDQSTRDFDAI
-493 VARIPPA
+493 IARVPQA

-549 RPRSEPGAVVP
+549 RPREEPGAVVP
-560 PPTPLRWEWTP
+560 PSTPLRWEWTP
-571 ERFDVRR
+571 SIFDVRR

-595 RLFAKDPS
+595 HLFAKDPS
-603 IVPVDRVGDWWLY
+603 IVAVDHVGDWWLY
-616 RRGGGP
+616 QRSGGP

>member
-1 MDTRPSTAAPA
+1 MGTPSPLAEPLAAPA
-12 PPAPR
+12 P
-17 PGPLGRAAAAARRA
+17 ARRA
-31 AIPGPL
+31 LSGLL
-37 RRAASALRRAAAAA
+37 RRGAGAA
-51 RRAPLSAALALVVIA
+51 RRAPLGAALALVVVA
-66 VSVLVIAVPLAVVRY
+66 ASVYVIAVPLAVVRY
-81 PPMTDLPFHAAQTA
+81 PPMTDLPFHAAETA
-95 VFRHYLDP
+95 AFRHYLDP

-161 LKRSPLLGAL
+161 LKRSPLLGVL
-171 GLVVVWCNLTHWGFL
+171 GLLLVWCNLTHWGFL

-194 FAMVVGLTLLLVDR
+194 FAMVVGLTLLLLDR

-218 LALVALFFTHVFR
+218 LALVALFFTHIFR

-239 VGAAIVVFPATRR
+239 VGTAIVVFPATRR

-263 LALFAVWLAVRT
+263 LALFAAWLVVRT
-275 DTLHAEPFAPALH
+275 DTLHAAPIAPALH
-288 WERLGEIPSLLFTSF
+288 WERLREIPSLLFTSF
-303 TDPAEAAAARR
+303 TDPAEAAAAGR
-314 AARLVLAALL
+314 AARFVLAALL

-335 GIGAAAQPAP
+335 GAGGDAAR
-345 SPAGASPAPA
+345 SPAGASADA
-355 PSPAGA
+355 ACSPAGA
-361 SPAPAPLPAGAS
+361 
-373 PDPAPLPAGAAAQ
+373 GAAPSSAVD
-386 PAPLPDAEARDRAFA
+386 APQWSFA
-401 RLAALVPVACAAV
+401 RLAALVPVACAIV

-420 TLPLQIG
+420 SLPLQIG

-454 PWLKAPAVLA
+454 PWLKVPAVLA
-464 ISAAALSLGAV
+464 LSAAAVLLGAV
-475 VQDNYR
+475 VRDNYR
-481 RFDESTRDFEAI
+481 RFDQSTRDFDAI
-493 VARIPPA
+493 IARIPQA

-549 RPRSEPGAVVP
+549 RPREEPGAVVP

-571 ERFDVRR
+571 EKFDVRR

-583 DWFLVRRRAGAD
+583 DWFLVRRRAGANH
-595 RLFAKDPS
+595 LFAKDPS
-603 IVPVDRVGDWWLY
+603 IVAVDHVGDWWLY
-616 RRGGGP
+616 QRSGAP

>member
-1 MDTRPSTAAPA
+1 MGNPSPPAEPPAAPGPARHA
-12 PPAPR
+12 P
-17 PGPLGRAAAAARRA
+17 LS
-31 AIPGPL
+31 GPL
-37 RRAASALRRAAAAA
+37 RRALTAA
-51 RRAPLSAALALVVIA
+51 RRAPLSAALALVVVA
-66 VSVLVIAVPLAVVRY
+66 VSVYVIAVPLAVVRY

-95 VFRHYLDP
+95 ALRHYLDP

-161 LKRSPLLGAL
+161 LKRSPLLGVL
-171 GLVVVWCNLTHWGFL
+171 GLVLVWCNLTHWGFL

-208 PSRGRQIALA
+208 PSRGRQLALA

-263 LALFAVWLAVRT
+263 LALFAAWLAVRT
-275 DTLHAEPFAPALH
+275 DTLRAAPFAPALH
-288 WERLGEIPSLLFTSF
+288 WERLGEVPSLLFTSF

-324 VCAAGAAARLA
+324 VCAAGAAAQL
-335 GIGAAAQPAP
+335 
-345 SPAGASPAPA
+345 AGASPGPA
-355 PSPAGA
+355 RSPA
-361 SPAPAPLPAGAS
+361 AG
-373 PDPAPLPAGAAAQ
+373 
-386 PAPLPDAEARDRAFA
+386 ARDRAFA
-401 RLAALVPVACAAV
+401 RLAALVPIACAAV

-464 ISAAALSLGAV
+464 LSTAAISLGAV

-481 RFDESTRDFEAI
+481 RFDESTRDFDAI

-571 ERFDVRR
+571 EKFDVRR

-603 IVPVDRVGDWWLY
+603 IVPVDHVGDWWLY
-616 RRGGGP
+616 RRSSGP

>member
-1 MDTRPSTAAPA
+1 MGTPSPPAEPLAAPA
-12 PPAPR
+12 PERRAPSSLLRRGASSARRALSGLLRRGACR
-17 PGPLGRAAAAARRA
+17 PRAAARV
-31 AIPGPL
+31 GG
-37 RRAASALRRAAAAA
+37 
-51 RRAPLSAALALVVIA
+51 APLSAALALVVVA
-66 VSVLVIAVPLAVVRY
+66 ASVYVIAVPLAVVRY
-81 PPMTDLPFHAAQTA
+81 PPMTDLPFHAAETA
-95 VFRHYLDP
+95 AFRHYLDP

-161 LKRSPLLGAL
+161 LKRSPLLGVL
-171 GLVVVWCNLTHWGFL
+171 GLLLVWCNLTHWGFL

-194 FAMVVGLTLLLVDR
+194 FAMVVGLTLLLLDR

-218 LALVALFFTHVFR
+218 LALVALFFTHIFR

-239 VGAAIVVFPATRR
+239 VGTAIVVFPATRR

-263 LALFAVWLAVRT
+263 LALFAAWLAVRT
-275 DTLHAEPFAPALH
+275 DTLHAAPIAPALH
-288 WERLGEIPSLLFTSF
+288 WERLREVPSLLFTSF
-303 TDPAEAAAARR
+303 TDPAEAAAAGR
-314 AARLVLAALL
+314 AARFVLAALL

-335 GIGAAAQPAP
+335 GASAAR
-345 SPAGASPAPA
+345 SPAGASASADAAPATASADAA
-355 PSPAGA
+355 PSPATD
-361 SPAPAPLPAGAS
+361 APQLS
-373 PDPAPLPAGAAAQ
+373 
-386 PAPLPDAEARDRAFA
+386 FA

-454 PWLKAPAVLA
+454 PWLKVPAVLA
-464 ISAAALSLGAV
+464 LSAAALSLGAV
-475 VQDNYR
+475 VRDNYR
-481 RFDESTRDFEAI
+481 RFDQSTRDFDAI
-493 VARIPPA
+493 IARIPQA

-549 RPRSEPGAVVP
+549 RLREEPGAVVP

-571 ERFDVRR
+571 SIFDVRR

-583 DWFLVRRRAGAD
+583 DWFLVRRRAGASH
-595 RLFAKDPS
+595 LFANDPS
-603 IVPVDRVGDWWLY
+603 IVAVDHVGDWWLY
-616 RRGGGP
+616 QRSRAP

>member
-1 MDTRPSTAAPA
+1 MGTPSLPVEPPAAP
-12 PPAPR
+12 
-17 PGPLGRAAAAARRA
+17 GPARRA
-31 AIPGPL
+31 PLAGPL
-37 RRAASALRRAAAAA
+37 RRAAGAA
-51 RRAPLSAALALVVIA
+51 RRAPLGAALALVVVA
-66 VSVLVIAVPLAVVRY
+66 TSVYVIAVPLAVVRY

-95 VFRHYLDP
+95 ALRHYLDP

-128 LLMLVL
+128 LLMLFL
-134 PPVAAVKVAAAAM
+134 PPLAAVKVAAAAM

-161 LKRSPLLGAL
+161 LKRSPLLGVL
-171 GLVVVWCNLTHWGFL
+171 GLIPVWCNLTHWGFL

-194 FAMVVGLTLLLVDR
+194 FAMVVGLTLLLLDR
-208 PSRGRQIALA
+208 PSRGRQLALA

-263 LALFAVWLAVRT
+263 LVLLAVWLAVRT
-275 DTLHAEPFAPALH
+275 DTLHGAFAPALH
-288 WERLGEIPSLLFTSF
+288 WERLGEVPSLLFTSF

-324 VCAAGAAARLA
+324 VCAAGAAAQLA
-335 GIGAAAQPAP
+335 GITSRP
-345 SPAGASPAPA
+345 
-355 PSPAGA
+355 
-361 SPAPAPLPAGAS
+361 
-373 PDPAPLPAGAAAQ
+373 
-386 PAPLPDAEARDRAFA
+386 PDADARERTFA

-420 TLPLQIG
+420 SMPLQIG

-436 IVAALFLALG
+436 IVAALFLAFG

-454 PWLKAPAVLA
+454 PWLRVPAVLA
-464 ISAAALSLGAV
+464 LSAAAVSLGAV
-475 VQDNYR
+475 VRDNYR
-481 RFDESTRDFEAI
+481 RFDHSTQDFDAI
-493 VARIPPA
+493 IALIPPA

-508 DHGGSTRTT
+508 DHGGSSRST

-538 FAVWDASPVAY
+538 FAVWDASPIAY

-571 ERFDVRR
+571 EKFDVRR

-595 RLFAKDPS
+595 HLFARDKS
-603 IVPVDRVGDWWLY
+603 IVPVDHVGDWWLY
-616 RRGGGP
+616 RRSGGP

>member
-1 MDTRPSTAAPA
+1 MGTPSPPAEPPAAPGPA

-17 PGPLGRAAAAARRA
+17 SS
-31 AIPGPL
+31 PL
-37 RRAASALRRAAAAA
+37 RRAAAPLRRATATLRRAVAAA

-161 LKRSPLLGAL
+161 LKRSPLLGVL

-252 LRPIALPLAPS
+252 LRPIALPLAPA

-275 DTLHAEPFAPALH
+275 DTLHAAPFAPALH

-303 TDPAEAAAARR
+303 TDPAEATAARR

-345 SPAGASPAPA
+345 G
-355 PSPAGA
+355 
-361 SPAPAPLPAGAS
+361 
-373 PDPAPLPAGAAAQ
+373 AGAAAQ
-386 PAPLPDAEARDRAFA
+386 PAPGAGASPDPGPSPAADARDRTFA

-464 ISAAALSLGAV
+464 ISAAAISLGAV
-475 VQDNYR
+475 AQDNYR
-481 RFDESTRDFEAI
+481 RFDESTRGFEAI
-493 VARIPPA
+493 IARIPPA

-538 FAVWDASPVAY
+538 FAVWDASPIAY

-571 ERFDVRR
+571 EKFDVRR

-583 DWFLVRRRAGAD
+583 DWFLVRRRAGAE

>member
-1 MDTRPSTAAPA
+1 MGTPSPPAEPPAAPA
-12 PPAPR
+12 P
-17 PGPLGRAAAAARRA
+17 ARRA
-31 AIPGPL
+31 PSGPL
-37 RRAASALRRAAAAA
+37 LRAAGAAVRALSGPLLRAAGAA
-51 RRAPLSAALALVVIA
+51 RRAPLGAALALVVVA
-66 VSVLVIAVPLAVVRY
+66 ASVYVIALPLAVVRY

-95 VFRHYLDP
+95 ALRHYLDP

-161 LKRSPLLGAL
+161 LKRSPLLGVL
-171 GLVVVWCNLTHWGFL
+171 GLVLVWCNLTHWGFL

-231 FPFALAAV
+231 FPFAIAAV

-263 LALFAVWLAVRT
+263 LVLFAAWLAVRT
-275 DTLHAEPFAPALH
+275 DTLHAAPFTPALH
-288 WERLGEIPSLLFTSF
+288 WERLGEVPSLLFTSF
-303 TDPAEAAAARR
+303 TDPTEAAAARR

-324 VCAAGAAARLA
+324 VCLGGAAVQLAASMSAPARA
-335 GIGAAAQPAP
+335 PATP
-345 SPAGASPAPA
+345 MPAPA
-355 PSPAGA
+355 VP
-361 SPAPAPLPAGAS
+361 
-373 PDPAPLPAGAAAQ
+373 AAAPP
-386 PAPLPDAEARDRAFA
+386 PAADARQRAFT
-401 RLAALVPVACAAV
+401 RLAALVPIACAAV

-420 TLPLQIG
+420 SLPLQIG

-454 PWLKAPAVLA
+454 PWLKVPAVLA
-464 ISAAALSLGAV
+464 LAAAAMSLGDVAR
-475 VQDNYR
+475 DNYR
-481 RFDESTRDFEAI
+481 RFDHSTRDFDAI
-493 VARIPPA
+493 IARIPRA

-508 DHGGSTRTT
+508 DHGGSTRAT

-538 FAVWDASPVAY
+538 FAVWDASPIAY
-549 RPRSEPGAVVP
+549 RPRAEPGAVVP

-571 ERFDVRR
+571 EKFDVRR

-595 RLFAKDPS
+595 HLFARDPS
-603 IVPVDRVGDWWLY
+603 IVPVDHVGDWWLY
-616 RRGGGP
+616 RRAGAP

>member
-1 MDTRPSTAAPA
+1 MGTPSPPAEPPAAPA
-12 PPAPR
+12 P
-17 PGPLGRAAAAARRA
+17 ARRA
-31 AIPGPL
+31 PSGQLRPAVSAAVRALSGPL
-37 RRAASALRRAAAAA
+37 RRAADAAV
-51 RRAPLSAALALVVIA
+51 RAPLSAALALVVVA
-66 VSVLVIAVPLAVVRY
+66 ASVYVIALPFAVVRY

-95 VFRHYLDP
+95 ALRHYLDP

-161 LKRSPLLGAL
+161 LKRSPLLGVL
-171 GLVVVWCNLTHWGFL
+171 GLVLVWCNLTHWGFL

-208 PSRGRQIALA
+208 PSRGRQAALA

-231 FPFALAAV
+231 FPFAIGAA

-252 LRPIALPLAPS
+252 LRPIALPLAPA
-263 LALFAVWLAVRT
+263 LVLFAAWLAVRT
-275 DTLHAEPFAPALH
+275 DTLHAAPFTPALH
-288 WERLGEIPSLLFTSF
+288 WERLGEAPSLLFTSF

-314 AARLVLAALL
+314 AARLVLATLL
-324 VCAAGAAARLA
+324 VCLGGAAVQLA
-335 GIGAAAQPAP
+335 
-345 SPAGASPAPA
+345 ASMSAPAPA
-355 PSPAGA
+355 PATPAA
-361 SPAPAPLPAGAS
+361 APAAPTSAPAPAPATPM
-373 PDPAPLPAGAAAQ
+373 PAPAV
-386 PAPLPDAEARDRAFA
+386 PDAAPPPATDARQRAFA
-401 RLAALVPVACAAV
+401 RLAALVPIACAAV

-420 TLPLQIG
+420 SLPLQIG

-464 ISAAALSLGAV
+464 LAAAALSLGDVAR
-475 VQDNYR
+475 DNYR
-481 RFDESTRDFEAI
+481 RFDHSTRDFDAI
-493 VARIPPA
+493 IARIPPA

-508 DHGGSTRTT
+508 DHGGSTRAT

-538 FAVWDASPVAY
+538 FAVWDASPIAY
-549 RPRSEPGAVVP
+549 RPRAEPGAVVP

-571 ERFDVRR
+571 EKFDVRR

-595 RLFAKDPS
+595 HLFARDPS
-603 IVPVDRVGDWWLY
+603 IVPVDHVGDWWLY
-616 RRGGGP
+616 RRAGAP

>member
-1 MDTRPSTAAPA
+1 MNTRSSTAAPIAAIRA
-12 PPAPR
+12 PS
-17 PGPLGRAAAAARRA
+17 GQLRRA
-31 AIPGPL
+31 SVRALSGPL
-37 RRAASALRRAAAAA
+37 RRAAAAV

-66 VSVLVIAVPLAVVRY
+66 VSVHVIAVPLAVVRY

-161 LKRSPLLGAL
+161 LKRSPLLGVL
-171 GLVVVWCNLTHWGFL
+171 GLVLVWCNLTHWGFL

-263 LALFAVWLAVRT
+263 LALFAAWLAVRT
-275 DTLHAEPFAPALH
+275 DTLHAAPFAPALH
-288 WERLGEIPSLLFTSF
+288 WERLGEVPSLLFASF

-324 VCAAGAAARLA
+324 VCAAGAAAQLA
-335 GIGAAAQPAP
+335 SASPGPAQ
-345 SPAGASPAPA
+345 PAGASSGP
-355 PSPAGA
+355 
-361 SPAPAPLPAGAS
+361 
-373 PDPAPLPAGAAAQ
+373 AQ
-386 PAPLPDAEARDRAFA
+386 PAADARDRAFA

-464 ISAAALSLGAV
+464 LSAAAISLGAV

-481 RFDESTRDFEAI
+481 RFDESTRDFDAL

-583 DWFLVRRRAGAD
+583 DWFLVRRRAGGD

-603 IVPVDRVGDWWLY
+603 IVPVDHVGDWWLY
-616 RRGGGP
+616 RRSSGP

>member
-1 MDTRPSTAAPA
+1 MVATS
-12 PPAPR
+12 
-17 PGPLGRAAAAARRA
+17 
-31 AIPGPL
+31 
-37 RRAASALRRAAAAA
+37 
-51 RRAPLSAALALVVIA
+51 VYVIA
-66 VSVLVIAVPLAVVRY
+66 APLAVVRY

-134 PPVAAVKVAAAAM
+134 SPVAAVKVAAAAM

-161 LKRSPLLGAL
+161 LKRSPLLGVL
-171 GLVVVWCNLTHWGFL
+171 GLGLVWCNLTHWGFL

-194 FAMVVGLTLLLVDR
+194 FAMVVGLTLLLLDR

-218 LALVALFFTHVFR
+218 LALVALFFTHIFR

-239 VGAAIVVFPATRR
+239 VGTAVVVFPATRR

-263 LALFAVWLAVRT
+263 LVLFAAWLLART
-275 DTLHAEPFAPALH
+275 DTLRGEAVTFALRWA
-288 WERLGEIPSLLFTSF
+288 RLGEIPSLLFTSF
-303 TDPAEAAAARR
+303 TDPAEAAAAGR

-324 VCAAGAAARLA
+324 LCAAGAAARLA
-335 GIGAAAQPAP
+335 RVGVLAGPAP
-345 SPAGASPAPA
+345 SPGSAGR
-355 PSPAGA
+355 
-361 SPAPAPLPAGAS
+361 
-373 PDPAPLPAGAAAQ
+373 Q
-386 PAPLPDAEARDRAFA
+386 RTFA
-401 RLAALVPVACAAV
+401 RCAAVVPVACAAV

-420 TLPLQIG
+420 SLPLEIG

-454 PWLKAPAVLA
+454 PWLRVPAVLA
-464 ISAAALSLGAV
+464 LSAAAIGVASV
-475 VQDNYR
+475 VEDNYR
-481 RFDESTRDFEAI
+481 RFDRSTRDFDALI
-493 VARIPPA
+493 ARIPPA

-517 TPFIHLPAWVQAT
+517 TPFLHLPAWVQAT

-549 RPRSEPGAVVP
+549 RPRAEPGAVVP

-571 ERFDVRR
+571 QKFDVRR

-595 RLFAKDPS
+595 PLFARDPS
-603 IVPVDRVGDWWLY
+603 IVPVDHVGDWWLY
-616 RRGGGP
+616 RRSGAP

>member
-1 MDTRPSTAAPA
+1 MGTPS
-12 PPAPR
+12 PPAEPPSA
-17 PGPLGRAAAAARRA
+17 PGPTPLAPR
-31 AIPGPL
+31 PGPL
-37 RRAASALRRAAAAA
+37 RRAAAVSRRAAVLSPLRRAAAALSPLRRAAAAA

-66 VSVLVIAVPLAVVRY
+66 VSVHVIAVPLAVVRY

-95 VFRHYLDP
+95 ALRHYLDP

-134 PPVAAVKVAAAAM
+134 PPVAAVKVAAGAM

-161 LKRSPLLGAL
+161 LKRSPLLGVL
-171 GLVVVWCNLTHWGFL
+171 GLVLVWCNLTHWGFL

-252 LRPIALPLAPS
+252 LRPIALPLAPA

-275 DTLHAEPFAPALH
+275 DTLHAAPFAPALH
-288 WERLGEIPSLLFTSF
+288 WERLGEIPALLFTSF

-324 VCAAGAAARLA
+324 VCAAGAAAQLA
-335 GIGAAAQPAP
+335 GASPDAAQPAGASP
-345 SPAGASPAPA
+345 DAAQPAGASPGPAQPAGASPAPA
-355 PSPAGA
+355 
-361 SPAPAPLPAGAS
+361 
-373 PDPAPLPAGAAAQ
+373 AA
-386 PAPLPDAEARDRAFA
+386 ARDRAFA

-464 ISAAALSLGAV
+464 LSAAALSLGAV

-481 RFDESTRDFEAI
+481 RFDESTGDFDAI
-493 VARIPPA
+493 IARIPPA
-500 PRLLYLVF
+500 PKLLYLVF
-508 DHGGSTRTT
+508 DHGGSTRST

-571 ERFDVRR
+571 EKFDVRR

-616 RRGGGP
+616 RRSSAP

>member
-1 MDTRPSTAAPA
+1 MGTPSPPAEPLAAPA
-12 PPAPR
+12 PERRAPSGLLR
-17 PGPLGRAAAAARRA
+17 RAAGAARRA
-31 AIPGPL
+31 LSGLL
-37 RRAASALRRAAAAA
+37 RRGAGAA
-51 RRAPLSAALALVVIA
+51 RRAPLSAALALVVVA
-66 VSVLVIAVPLAVVRY
+66 ASVYVIAVPLAVVRY
-81 PPMTDLPFHAAQTA
+81 PPMTDLPFHAAETA
-95 VFRHYLDP
+95 AFRHYLDP

-161 LKRSPLLGAL
+161 LKRSPLLGVL
-171 GLVVVWCNLTHWGFL
+171 GLLLVWCNLTHWGFL

-194 FAMVVGLTLLLVDR
+194 FAMVVGLTLLLLDR

-218 LALVALFFTHVFR
+218 LALVALFFTHIFR

-239 VGAAIVVFPATRR
+239 VGTAIVVFPATRR

-263 LALFAVWLAVRT
+263 LALFAAWLAVRT
-275 DTLHAEPFAPALH
+275 DTLHAAPIAPALH
-288 WERLGEIPSLLFTSF
+288 WERLGEVPSLLFTSF
-303 TDPAEAAAARR
+303 TDPAEAAAAGR
-314 AARLVLAALL
+314 AARFVLAALL

-335 GIGAAAQPAP
+335 GAGGDAARSPEGASASADAACSPAGAGAAP
-345 SPAGASPAPA
+345 SPAVDAPQR
-355 PSPAGA
+355 S
-361 SPAPAPLPAGAS
+361 
-373 PDPAPLPAGAAAQ
+373 
-386 PAPLPDAEARDRAFA
+386 FA
-401 RLAALVPVACAAV
+401 RLAALVPVACAIV

-420 TLPLQIG
+420 SLPLQIG

-436 IVAALFLALG
+436 IVAALFLGLG

-454 PWLKAPAVLA
+454 PWLKVPAVLA
-464 ISAAALSLGAV
+464 LSTAAVFLGAV
-475 VQDNYR
+475 VRDNYR
-481 RFDESTRDFEAI
+481 RFDQSTRDFDAI
-493 VARIPPA
+493 IARIPQA

-549 RPRSEPGAVVP
+549 RPREEPGAVVP

-571 ERFDVRR
+571 SIFDVRR

-583 DWFLVRRRAGAD
+583 DWFLVRRRAGANH
-595 RLFAKDPS
+595 LFAKDPS
-603 IVPVDRVGDWWLY
+603 IVAVDHVGDWWLY
-616 RRGGGP
+616 RRSAAP

>member
-1 MDTRPSTAAPA
+1 MGTPSPSAEPPAAPA
-12 PPAPR
+12 P
-17 PGPLGRAAAAARRA
+17 ARRA
-31 AIPGPL
+31 PSSPLRRAAGAAVGALSGPL
-37 RRAASALRRAAAAA
+37 RRAAGAA
-51 RRAPLSAALALVVIA
+51 RRAPLGAALALVVVA
-66 VSVLVIAVPLAVVRY
+66 ASVYVIALPLAVARY

-95 VFRHYLDP
+95 ALRHYLDP
-103 AWHFREQFTLQPLAV
+103 AWHFREQFALQPLAV

-161 LKRSPLLGAL
+161 LKRSPLLGVL
-171 GLVVVWCNLTHWGFL
+171 GLVLVWCNLTHWGFL

-231 FPFALAAV
+231 FPFAIAAV

-263 LALFAVWLAVRT
+263 LVLFAAWLAVRT
-275 DTLHAEPFAPALH
+275 DTLHAAPFAPALH
-288 WERLGEIPSLLFTSF
+288 WERLGEVPSLLFTSF

-324 VCAAGAAARLA
+324 VCVGGAAVQLA
-335 GIGAAAQPAP
+335 
-345 SPAGASPAPA
+345 ASMSAPA
-355 PSPAGA
+355 PPPAV
-361 SPAPAPLPAGAS
+361 
-373 PDPAPLPAGAAAQ
+373 
-386 PAPLPDAEARDRAFA
+386 PDAAPPPAADARQRAFA
-401 RLAALVPVACAAV
+401 RLAALVPIACAAV

-420 TLPLQIG
+420 SLPLQIG

-464 ISAAALSLGAV
+464 LAAAAISLGDVAR
-475 VQDNYR
+475 DNYR
-481 RFDESTRDFEAI
+481 RFDHSTRDFDAI
-493 VARIPPA
+493 IARIPPA

-508 DHGGSTRTT
+508 DHGGSTRAT

-538 FAVWDASPVAY
+538 FAVWDASPIAY
-549 RPRSEPGAVVP
+549 RPRAEPGAVVP

-571 ERFDVRR
+571 EKFDVRR

-595 RLFAKDPS
+595 HLFAKDPS
-603 IVPVDRVGDWWLY
+603 IVPVDHVGDWWLY
-616 RRGGGP
+616 RRAGAP

>member
-1 MDTRPSTAAPA
+1 M
-12 PPAPR
+12 
-17 PGPLGRAAAAARRA
+17 
-31 AIPGPL
+31 
-37 RRAASALRRAAAAA
+37 
-51 RRAPLSAALALVVIA
+51 RRAPLSAALALVVVA
-66 VSVLVIAVPLAVVRY
+66 ASVYVIAVPLAVVRY
-81 PPMTDLPFHAAQTA
+81 PPMTDLPFHAAETA
-95 VFRHYLDP
+95 AFRHYLDP

-161 LKRSPLLGAL
+161 LKRSPLLGVL
-171 GLVVVWCNLTHWGFL
+171 GLLLVWCNLTHWGFL

-194 FAMVVGLTLLLVDR
+194 FAMVVGLTLLLLER

-218 LALVALFFTHVFR
+218 LALIALLFTHIFR

-239 VGAAIVVFPATRR
+239 VGTAIVVFPATRR

-263 LALFAVWLAVRT
+263 LALFAAWLAVRT
-275 DTLHAEPFAPALH
+275 DTLHAAPIAPALH
-288 WERLGEIPSLLFTSF
+288 WERLGEVPSLLFTSF
-303 TDPAEAAAARR
+303 TDPAEAAAAGR
-314 AARLVLAALL
+314 AARFVLATLL

-335 GIGAAAQPAP
+335 GAGAEAAP
-345 SPAGASPAPA
+345 SPAGAGADAARSPATDA
-355 PSPAGA
+355 PQRS
-361 SPAPAPLPAGAS
+361 
-373 PDPAPLPAGAAAQ
+373 
-386 PAPLPDAEARDRAFA
+386 FA

-420 TLPLQIG
+420 SLPLQIG

-454 PWLKAPAVLA
+454 PWLKVPAVLA
-464 ISAAALSLGAV
+464 LSAAAVSLGAV
-475 VQDNYR
+475 VRDNYR
-481 RFDESTRDFEAI
+481 RFDQSTRDFDAI
-493 VARIPPA
+493 IARIPQA

-549 RPRSEPGAVVP
+549 RPREEPGAVVP

-578 HGAFF
+578 DGAFF
-583 DWFLVRRRAGAD
+583 DWFLVRRRAGANH
-595 RLFAKDPS
+595 LFAKDPS
-603 IVPVDRVGDWWLY
+603 IVAVDHVGDWWLY
-616 RRGGGP
+616 QRSGAP

>member
-1 MDTRPSTAAPA
+1 MGTPSPPAEPLAAPA
-12 PPAPR
+12 PAR
-17 PGPLGRAAAAARRA
+17 RALAGLLRRGAGAARRE
-31 AIPGPL
+31 
-37 RRAASALRRAAAAA
+37 
-51 RRAPLSAALALVVIA
+51 PLSAALALVVVA
-66 VSVLVIAVPLAVVRY
+66 ASVYVIAVPLAVVRY
-81 PPMTDLPFHAAQTA
+81 PPMTDLPFHAAETA
-95 VFRHYLDP
+95 AFRHYLDP

-161 LKRSPLLGAL
+161 LKRSPLLGVL
-171 GLVVVWCNLTHWGFL
+171 GLLLVWCNLTHWGFL

-194 FAMVVGLTLLLVDR
+194 FAMVVGLTLLLLDR

-218 LALVALFFTHVFR
+218 LALVALFFTHIFR

-239 VGAAIVVFPATRR
+239 VGTAIVVFPATRR
-252 LRPIALPLAPS
+252 LRPVALPLAPS
-263 LALFAVWLAVRT
+263 LALFAAWLVVRT
-275 DTLHAEPFAPALH
+275 DTLHAAPIAPALH
-288 WERLGEIPSLLFTSF
+288 WERLGEVPSLLFTSF
-303 TDPAEAAAARR
+303 TDPAEAAAAGR
-314 AARLVLAALL
+314 AARFVLAALL

-335 GIGAAAQPAP
+335 GAGADAAP
-345 SPAGASPAPA
+345 SPAGAGADAACSPAGAGAA
-355 PSPAGA
+355 PSPAVD
-361 SPAPAPLPAGAS
+361 APKWS
-373 PDPAPLPAGAAAQ
+373 
-386 PAPLPDAEARDRAFA
+386 FA
-401 RLAALVPVACAAV
+401 RLAALVPVACAIV

-420 TLPLQIG
+420 SLPLQIG

-436 IVAALFLALG
+436 IVAALFLGLG

-454 PWLKAPAVLA
+454 PWLKVPAVLA
-464 ISAAALSLGAV
+464 LSAAAVFLGAV
-475 VQDNYR
+475 VRDNYR
-481 RFDESTRDFEAI
+481 RFDQSTRDFDAI
-493 VARIPPA
+493 IARIPQA

-549 RPRSEPGAVVP
+549 RPREEPGAVVP

-571 ERFDVRR
+571 SIFDVRR

-583 DWFLVRRRAGAD
+583 DWFLVRRRAGANH
-595 RLFAKDPS
+595 LFAKDPS
-603 IVPVDRVGDWWLY
+603 IVAVDHVGDWWLY
-616 RRGGGP
+616 QRSGAP